1 MTYELL
7 GELVSAVDRLTV
19 MLRDRLPSP
28 EGQQPVVGSVRLT
41 EPDRPATPD
50 KVSKRVSGRLVEP
63 AVPAPAPLV
72 EPEPE
77 PAPEPR
83 VVPDPPPR
91 AGRGSSLTA
100 WQTWANRAG
109 VPYGP
114 DDKRDDIIAAAV
126 RAKVLPEG
134 V

>member
-1 MTYELL
+1 MTYERL

-28 EGQQPVVGSVRLT
+28 EGQRPVTGLVRLT
-41 EPDRPATPD
+41 EPDRPAAPD
-50 KVSKRVSGRLVEP
+50 KVSKRVPGRLVEP
-63 AVPAPAPLV
+63 AVPAPVPLV
-72 EPEPE
+72 EPNPDPE
-77 PAPEPR
+77 PEPR

-100 WQTWANRAG
+100 WQAWADQAG
-109 VPYGP
+109 VPYGL

-126 RAKVLPEG
+126 GAGLLPEG